1 MKKLLCICFLLT
13 LGNQLI
19 FSQADYISWEF
30 RGGNLLNNPDGTS
43 TGPGPEPAGLFN
55 TKIPTTNGRLPS
67 AILADLDNDND
78 LDFISGSQEG
88 SVHYFENTGT
98 PTAPHWVLA
107 SIPTLDTIWIARDL
121 TVRNQNRPQLADIDG
136 DGDLDLFIGT
146 DYDYEEDRN
155 NDILFYRNI
164 SIEANSPIFEYVPA
178 GLPGLNNQEIGEF
191 PGLGFVDLD
200 NDTDLDLVALGSDKL
215 TYYKNIGTRTDPNF
229 ERQSEADSPWDDANA
244 FNNMDAPI
252 PVFEDF
258 DKDGDYDMFFMVDDP
273 GLVRWIEN
281 VGTVT
286 TPNFVSPQKVFNG
299 ELTLGEIGSF
309 GTIDFGDVDGD
320 GLKDAILA
328 SFNVPRFAWFRQV
341 PVCIAPT
348 ITEVAATP
356 VLCEGETS
364 TITIS
369 GNLNIASTW
378 SIYTDSCGGTLLG
391 TTSTNT
397 SAFEVTPSAPSTTYY
412 IRGEDGNI
420 TCIDETT
427 AICTTI
433 TIPVNALDDSSFNYN
448 KVIHCTNDSNP
459 TPIITGLAGGTFSA
473 DTGLNIDPNSGTID
487 IASSTTGSYTVT
499 YTTAGTC
506 PDSSEVTVE
515 IVALDDPSFRYSQ
528 ALYCSNEANPSPIIT
543 GTPGG
548 TFSADIGLNIDPN
561 SGTIDIAGSTTGS
574 YTVTYTTAGT
584 CPDSSEVTVE
594 IVALDDPSFG
604 YSQAVYCSNEANPS
618 PIITGTPGGTFSADI
633 GLNIDPNSG
642 TIDIASSTAGIYTI
656 AYTTAGT
663 CPNSSEV
670 TLEISE
676 LDDPSFGYS
685 QAVYCSNEANP
696 SPIITGTPGGTFSA
710 DTGLNI
716 DPNSGTIDI
725 AGSTA
730 GSYTVTYTT
739 TGICSDSSNFE
750 VDISALDDAS
760 FNYEATT
767 YCANDSN
774 PTPSITGLIEGVF
787 SSTAGLSIDPSS
799 GSIDIA
805 SSTPGIYTVTY
816 TTSGTCPNSNTV
828 DVTINELPDV
838 IVTNNSPTLT
848 STTLA
853 NASYQWINCDTN
865 EPVSGETN
873 ASFTATE
880 NGLFA
885 VEVTQNGCSIRSS
898 CFAIQNLNPD
908 DVDTINSFKTYPNPT
923 RSSINLTLST
933 VNKITLYNYYGRK
946 VFETSETSFD
956 ISSLTS
962 GIYFMEVET
971 NEGRTI
977 KKIVRQ

>member
-1 MKKLLCICFLLT
+1 MMKKLLCICFLLT
-13 LGNQLI
+13 LGNQLT

-98 PTAPHWVLA
+98 STAPHWVLA

-164 SIEANSPIFEYVPA
+164 SIDANSPIFEYVPA

-258 DKDGDYDMFFMVDDP
+258 DKDGDYDMFFIVDDP

-286 TPNFVSPQKVFNG
+286 TPNFVSPQKGFNG
-299 ELTLGEIGSF
+299 ELTQGEIGSF

-364 TITIS
+364 AITIS

-378 SIYTDSCGGTLLG
+378 SIYTDSCGGTLIG
-391 TTSTNT
+391 ITSTNIST
-397 SAFEVTPSAPSTTYY
+397 FEVTITEPSTTFY
-412 IRGEDGNI
+412 IRGEDGDI

-427 AICTTI
+427 AICTSI
-433 TIPVNALDDSSFNYN
+433 TIIVNDPSFNYSQSQYCVNEPNPTPLITGESGGTFNSTAGLSIDSTTGIIDIAASTPGLYTVTYTTAGTCPKSSDVQVDIQALDDASFSYDTTLYC
-448 KVIHCTNDSNP
+448 INDSNP
-459 TPIITGLAGGTFSA
+459 TPMITGLAGGIFSSTA
-473 DTGLNIDPNSGTID
+473 GLNIDPNSGTID

-515 IVALDDPSFRYSQ
+515 IVALDDPSFGYSQ
-528 ALYCSNEANPSPIIT
+528 ELYCSNEANPSPIIT

-548 TFSADIGLNIDPN
+548 TFSADAGLNIDPN
-561 SGTIDIAGSTTGS
+561 SGTIDIASSTTGS

-584 CPDSSEVTVE
+584 CPDSSEITVE

-604 YSQAVYCSNEANPS
+604 YSEALYCINDPNPT
-618 PIITGTPGGTFSADI
+618 PTITGSVGGTFSSTT
-633 GLNIDPNSG
+633 GLSIDPVTG
-642 TIDIASSTAGIYTI
+642 TIDIASSVQGVYSVT
-656 AYTTAGT
+656 YTTIGT
-663 CPNSSEV
+663 CPN
-670 TLEISE
+670 
-676 LDDPSFGYS
+676 
-685 QAVYCSNEANP
+685 
-696 SPIITGTPGGTFSA
+696 
-710 DTGLNI
+710 
-716 DPNSGTIDI
+716 
-725 AGSTA
+725 
-730 GSYTVTYTT
+730 
-739 TGICSDSSNFE
+739 SSNFE

-760 FNYEATT
+760 FNYEVTT
-767 YCANDSN
+767 YCVNDSN
-774 PTPSITGLIEGVF
+774 PTPSITGLIGGVF
-787 SSTAGLSIDPSS
+787 STTAGLSIDPSS

-838 IVTNNSPTLT
+838 IVINNSPTLT

-908 DVDTINSFKTYPNPT
+908 DVDTINTFKTYPNPT